1 LAIKEYYFS
10 NYSQYLMDYPSA
22 SDNDDSDFLPEE
34 HDETQDNDPH
44 VIDSDMVLSSSE
56 SDESSISGNV
66 QEDRGWYCYPLQQ
79 FHKDTFYS
87 AYLPEWEKAKKS
99 SHLICQEKY
108 DEIVALLRTKHQ
120 KKEPPRLLKYRSTY
134 SLCGNVE
141 GHCLYQKWNGKLAV
155 VPTIGNIFD
164 VILEAHAKG
173 GHPKG
178 NNCHISEKFEYF
190 KPFC

>member
-22 SDNDDSDFLPEE
+22 SDDDDSDFLPEE

-44 VIDSDMVLSSSE
+44 LIDPDMVLSSSE
-56 SDESSISGNV
+56 SDESSLSGNV
-66 QEDRGWYCYPLQQ
+66 QKDCGRYCYRRPQ

-87 AYLPEWEKAKKS
+87 AYLLEWEKAKKS

-108 DEIVALLRTKHQ
+108 DEIVALLRTKRQ
-120 KKEPPRLLKYRSTY
+120 KNEPPHLLKYRSTY